1 MRDIK
6 PKSLVELNERATEL
20 LESGLSEQGV
30 YDTMFKELVVYYNTL
45 EGQEELMNSPH
56 RTLRPADAVA
66 LLMEDVRIIS
76 KRQKVKKE
84 KRDKEKRDKEKKEK
98 EEKEA
103 KKKKEKGGK

>member
-56 RTLRPADAVA
+56 RTLRPTDAVA
-66 LLMEDVRIIS
+66 LLMEDVRIIA
-76 KRQKVKKE
+76 KRQKVK
-84 KRDKEKRDKEKKEK
+84 KEKRDKEKKEK

>member
-1 MRDIK
+1 VRDIK

-20 LESGLSEQGV
+20 LESGLTEQGV

-56 RTLRPADAVA
+56 RTLRPTDAVA
-66 LLMEDVRIIS
+66 LLMEDVRIIA
-76 KRQKVKKE
+76 KRQKVK
-84 KRDKEKRDKEKKEK
+84 KEKRDKEKKEK

-103 KKKKEKGGK
+103 KEKKEKGGK

>member
-6 PKSLVELNERATEL
+6 PKSLVELNERAAEL

-56 RTLRPADAVA
+56 RTLRPTDAVA

-76 KRQKVKKE
+76 KRQKVKK
-84 KRDKEKRDKEKKEK
+84 KKRDKEKKEK
-98 EEKEA
+98 EEKKA
-103 KKKKEKGGK
+103 KEKKEKGGK

>member
-1 MRDIK
+1 M
-6 PKSLVELNERATEL
+6 ELNERATEL
-20 LESGLSEQGV
+20 LESGLTEQGV

-56 RTLRPADAVA
+56 RTLRPTDAVA

-84 KRDKEKRDKEKKEK
+84 KRDKEKKEK

-103 KKKKEKGGK
+103 KEKKEKGGK

>member
-1 MRDIK
+1 VRDIK

-20 LESGLSEQGV
+20 LESGLSEHGV

-56 RTLRPADAVA
+56 RTLRPTDAVA

-84 KRDKEKRDKEKKEK
+84 KRDKEKKEK

-103 KKKKEKGGK
+103 KEKKEKGGK

>member
-56 RTLRPADAVA
+56 RTLRPTDAVA
-66 LLMEDVRIIS
+66 LLMEDVRIVA
-76 KRQKVKKE
+76 KRQKVK
-84 KRDKEKRDKEKKEK
+84 KEKRDKEKKEK

-103 KKKKEKGGK
+103 KEKKEKGGK

>member
-1 MRDIK
+1 VRDIK

-20 LESGLSEQGV
+20 LESGLTEQGV

-56 RTLRPADAVA
+56 RTLRPTDAVA

-76 KRQKVKKE
+76 KRHKVKKE
-84 KRDKEKRDKEKKEK
+84 KRHKEKKEK
-98 EEKEA
+98 EQKEA
-103 KKKKEKGGK
+103 KEKKEKGGK

>member
-6 PKSLVELNERATEL
+6 PKSLVELNERAAEL

-56 RTLRPADAVA
+56 RTLRPTDAAA

-76 KRQKVKKE
+76 KRQKVKK
-84 KRDKEKRDKEKKEK
+84 KKRDKEKKEK
-98 EEKEA
+98 EEKKRKRR
-103 KKKKEKGGK
+103 KKKVVSNGSA

>member
-56 RTLRPADAVA
+56 RTLRPTDAVA

-98 EEKEA
+98 EKRDKE
-103 KKKKEKGGK
+103 KKEKGGK

>member
-66 LLMEDVRIIS
+66 LLMEDVRIIA
-76 KRQKVKKE
+76 KRQKVK
-84 KRDKEKRDKEKKEK
+84 KEKRDKEKKEK

>member
-6 PKSLVELNERATEL
+6 PKSLVELNERAAEL

-56 RTLRPADAVA
+56 RTLRPTDAVA

-76 KRQKVKKE
+76 KRQKVKK
-84 KRDKEKRDKEKKEK
+84 KKRDKEKKEK
-98 EEKEA
+98 EEKKRKRR
-103 KKKKEKGGK
+103 KKKVVSNGSA